1 MRIATHERNPDMHDT
16 RYSIFISSTFE
27 DLKAE
32 RQAVQDV
39 VISAGDFPV
48 QMESFPAADED
59 QFDFI
64 KALIDKCDYYVLI
77 VAGRYGNPSEDGMS
91 YTEKEYRYAVYKN
104 IPILVMLHG
113 DRGSIPARMSEDT
126 TEGKKRLDAFVT
138 EVEKNRLRKTW
149 KTPDALKLAVREAL
163 DYVKATKPAVGWVRG
178 DALASVEAL
187 EELNEVRKENA
198 KFRDAIGSLEI
209 ELALPPIPAADDPIN
224 IEILP
229 NARLQRDGS
238 PYRSSAT
245 VCTTW
250 IATFP
255 IFFNNLKWSTNDW
268 NSDGAYYIE
277 DDKSCVEI
285 GSAIAGEAGSLDAS
299 NAFKIGKSTLNRLMS
314 YYIEAGLMNAVG
326 AERAFT
332 ETAQR
337 VARRH
342 SIVGG
347 SPSAFKVIRG
357 EITLTSATALS
368 SDLND
373 DIPF

>member
-1 MRIATHERNPDMHDT
+1 MHDK

-59 QFDFI
+59 QFEFI

-77 VAGRYGNPSEDGMS
+77 VAGRYGTPAEDGMS
-91 YTEKEYRYAVYKN
+91 YTEKEYRYAVTKG
-104 IPILVMLHG
+104 IPVLVMLHG
-113 DRGSIPARMSEDT
+113 DRGNIPANKSEDSP
-126 TEGKKRLDAFVT
+126 EGKKRLFEFVKT
-138 EVEKNRLRKTW
+138 VETNRLRKTW
-149 KTPDALKLAVREAL
+149 TTPDGLKLAVREAL
-163 DYVKATKPAVGWVRG
+163 EHAKATKPAVGWVRG
-178 DALASVEAL
+178 DAIASMEAL

-209 ELALPPIPAADDPIN
+209 ELALPPIPAADEPTTIDL
-224 IEILP
+224 LP
-229 NARLQRDGS
+229 NIGGRGYGS
-238 PYRSSAT
+238 AYGSAAT
-245 VCTTW
+245 IQTTW
-250 IATFP
+250 IAAFP
-255 IFFNNLKWSTNDW
+255 TFFNNLQWSTSDW
-268 NSDGAYYIE
+268 NNEYAYYVNE
-277 DDKSCVEI
+277 DESCVEI
-285 GSAIAGEAGSLDAS
+285 GSAIAGLAS
-299 NAFKIGKSTLNRLMS
+299 SVDTSKAFKISKSTLDRLMS

-342 SIVGG
+342 SIAG
-347 SPSAFKVIRG
+347 SSLSAFKVVDG
-357 EITLTSATALS
+357 KITVTSPTAPKA
-368 SDLND
+368 DLD
-373 DIPF
+373 DEIPF